1 MSAIP
6 SQERRPTGPRRRGL
20 RFVGSLLFAAPLA
33 AIGWMTYDGLTSWTA
48 SRAARRTMAAGRF
61 SDAEEAIRRWL
72 AARPGSAEAHYLLA
86 QVALD
91 RQRPPE
97 AIEELARAR
106 SLGYPVESV
115 DRLEAIIRA
124 RTGRYA
130 ESEPVLR
137 RETER
142 ATAPDPEVAEA
153 LARIYLETYRF
164 QAAAAVLERW
174 IHDAPG
180 DPKPFLWKA
189 EVSARLGG
197 FDDQIRDYREA
208 LRRDP
213 HHDQALLG
221 LARVLRE
228 SGRFAE
234 AQKEYSTYL
243 ARHPDDSAAQVGAG
257 LAALGRDDVAA
268 AACHFD
274 GALGKAP
281 DDPEALD
288 GRARVAL
295 RQGEIAAALAWLD
308 RAARLR
314 PHDPA
319 IRYHRSTGL
328 ARLGRREEARAEQEA
343 ADRLRRDESELSRAQ
358 QALLRDPMNVGLQAE
373 IARWMLEHDH
383 ETEGLR
389 WARKI
394 LGERP
399 GHPETNRLMADY
411 YQSHGQP
418 GLANYHRLQSAPSR

>member
-1 MSAIP
+1 MRAIP
-6 SQERRPTGPRRRGL
+6 SQECRPAGLRRRGL
-20 RFVGSLLFAAPLA
+20 RFVGALLFAAAVA
-33 AIGWMTYDGLTSWTA
+33 AFGWMSYEALTSWTA

-61 SDAEEAIRRWL
+61 SDAEEVIRRWL
-72 AARPGSAEAHYLLA
+72 AARPSSVEAHYLLA
-86 QVALD
+86 QVAIG
-91 RQRPPE
+91 RQRPQE

-124 RTGRYA
+124 HTGRYA

-137 RETER
+137 HEMER

-164 QAAAAVLERW
+164 QAAAAVLEQW
-174 IHDAPG
+174 IQSAPG

-189 EVSARLGG
+189 EVSSRLGG
-197 FDDQIRDYREA
+197 LDDQVRDYREA
-208 LRRDP
+208 LTRDP

-234 AQKEYSTYL
+234 AQKEYSAYL
-243 ARHPDDSAAQVGAG
+243 ARNPDDPAAQVGAG
-257 LAALGRDDVAA
+257 LAALGGDDVATA
-268 AACHFD
+268 ANHLD
-274 GALGKAP
+274 SALEKAP

-295 RQGEIAAALAWLD
+295 RQGEIATALAWLD

-314 PHDPA
+314 PYDPA
-319 IRYHRSTGL
+319 IRYHRGTCL

-343 ADRLRRDESELSRAQ
+343 ADRLRRDESVMLRAQ
-358 QALLRDPMNVGLQAE
+358 KELLRDPTNIGLQAE
-373 IARWMLEHDH
+373 IARWMLEHGH